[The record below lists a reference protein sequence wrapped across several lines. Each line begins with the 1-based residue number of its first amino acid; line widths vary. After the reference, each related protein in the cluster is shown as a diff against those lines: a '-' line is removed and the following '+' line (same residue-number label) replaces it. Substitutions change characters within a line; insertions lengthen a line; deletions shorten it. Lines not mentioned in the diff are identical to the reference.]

1 MLPKRYLVEVAHE
14 DGAVACARV
23 VDVFLQSG
31 SHFLTH
37 ADWGCKDGEHKAL
50 MVIEADSRE
59 EALHVVPPA
68 FRGRAK
74 VLLLHRFSPAEIG
87 KILRYHA
94 PAWRRLPSQQG
105 DGAHAPN
112 SAGLSAS
119 R

>member
-1 MLPKRYLVEVAHE
+1 MRPERYLVEVSH
-14 DGAVACARV
+14 DVGAVACARV

-50 MVIEADSRE
+50 LVVEADSRE

-68 FRGRAK
+68 FRFRAK
-74 VLLLHRFSPAEIG
+74 ALLLHRFSPAEIQG
-87 KILRYHA
+87 ILRRYA
-94 PAWRRLPSQQG
+94 PARLRPRLPG
-105 DGAHAPN
+105 GEGAQAPN